1 MDNNVE
7 IKKRKRGSK
16 NRKKAW
22 KTVDVEDVEQH
33 LEDVRRDERTGYVF
47 IQTLCLSTVLFK
59 IGPSLLYNS
68 RK

>member
-22 KTVDVEDVEQH
+22 KNVDVDDVEQH
-33 LEDVRRDERTGYVF
+33 LEDVRKDERTGYNVNIIS
-47 IQTLCLSTVLFK
+47 IQALY
-59 IGPSLLYNS
+59 GPFLQLLPP
-68 RK
+68 K

>member
-33 LEDVRRDERTGYVF
+33 LEDVRRDERTGYIF
-47 IQTLCLSTVLFK
+47 IQTLCLSTVY
-59 IGPSLLYNS
+59 IV
-68 RK
+68 